1 MEASLPGQM
10 VVTPRIDMHGLILIY
25 MYMHVHMYVHLYLYV
40 YSLCFNTNLQYP
52 FSHPTSSRPDR

>member
-1 MEASLPGQM
+1 MEASFARLDGRH
-10 VVTPRIDMHGLILIY
+10 PRLEMHGLILIY
-25 MYMHVHMYVHLYLYV
+25 MYMHSHMYAHLYLYV